1 MNRDFYEK
9 LMTDLTQLH
18 REAYKQ
24 ESTLTGQLVKNNSF
38 EKWDLFKFGIG
49 LKVSIYSYIEKSFV
63 GPIQNI

>member
-38 EKWDLFKFGIG
+38 EKWKLGTVG
-49 LKVSIYSYIEKSFV
+49 LNL
-63 GPIQNI
+63 G